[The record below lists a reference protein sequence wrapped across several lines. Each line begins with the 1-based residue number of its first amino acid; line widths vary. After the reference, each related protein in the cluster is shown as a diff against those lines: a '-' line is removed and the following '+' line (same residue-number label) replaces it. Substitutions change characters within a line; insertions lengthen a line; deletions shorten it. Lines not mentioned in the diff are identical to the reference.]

1 MQISKDSVV
10 SFHYVL
16 SEVDA
21 DQLESSYDADP
32 MAYLHGHE
40 NIFPVIE
47 TALEGKAVGD
57 KLTATLSP
65 QEAYGERKEGNT
77 QRVSMK
83 HLLTKGRLKPGM
95 TVKVNTEHGTRDA
108 TVVKV
113 GLKNVD
119 LDTNHPLA
127 GKHLQF
133 EIEVVEVREATQD
146 EVAHGHAHGVGGHQ
160 H

>member
-1 MQISKDSVV
+1 MQITKDTVV
-10 SFHYVL
+10 TFHYVL
-16 SEVDA
+16 TELEG
-21 DQLESSYDADP
+21 DQIEASYDVDP
-32 MAYLHGHE
+32 MAYLHGHQ
-40 NIFPVIE
+40 NIFPLLE
-47 TALEGKAVGD
+47 SALEGKVEGD
-57 KLTATLSP
+57 KLSVTLTP
-65 QEAYGERKEGNT
+65 ADAYGERQEGNT
-77 QRVSMK
+77 QRVPIK

-95 TVKVNTEHGTRDA
+95 TVKVNTEQGARDA

-133 EIEVVEVREATQD
+133 DIEVMGVREATAEELD
-146 EVAHGHAHGVGGHQ
+146 HGHAHGIGGHQ